1 MARSYPLR
9 WEIKYLAYPY
19 ASWTVEEY
27 ATEAEAVAAYDRLWR
42 LTPPTV
48 NLSMRSTRLDLEQQD
63 EDDEREAREAA
74 ARDDSDE
81 D

>member
-1 MARSYPLR
+1 VYPLR

-27 ATEAEAVAAYDRLWR
+27 ATESEAVAAYDRLWR
-42 LTPPTV
+42 MAPPTV

-63 EDDEREAREAA
+63 EDADREERASARNE
-74 ARDDSDE
+74 SEE